1 LFANEAGFTGNEVFN
16 SHNTHIQQHK
26 SGTMQQVLHKQLGE
40 LSEHIESNNKTSEP
54 NPEGSAQSTSKS
66 TGAC

>member
-1 LFANEAGFTGNEVFN
+1 
-16 SHNTHIQQHK
+16 
-26 SGTMQQVLHKQLGE
+26 MQQVLHKQLGE